1 MKLSACL
8 DDVVGLFL
16 LPAAFQAAG
25 TWLQV
30 SDWGGLSYLCAAALF
45 LRVPWQV
52 WLSCFAVPL
61 AGALTFE
68 PSLKSSLVSTA
79 TIIASVVTFSAIGLS
94 DASARELSD
103 ALVLKK
109 NHQEE
114 WAQDSLRLAVL
125 LYSGYL
131 LTACVTAGAWL
142 LSPVIRG
149 VLAGTSLFLV
159 LLFASV
165 LSTVFLGGNGGGNG
179 GGNDGGHNSRSVVST
194 AKTTVC
200 LTLRGTRVVFGTVID
215 TLLLVGVNG

>member
-8 DDVVGLFL
+8 DDAVGLFL

-30 SDWGGLSYLCAAALF
+30 SNWGGLSYLCAAALL
-45 LRVPWQV
+45 LRIPWQV
-52 WLSCFAVPL
+52 WLSCFTVPM
-61 AGALTFE
+61 AGALAFE
-68 PSLKSSLVSTA
+68 PSLKSSLVSAA

-94 DASARELSD
+94 DASARDLSD
-103 ALVLKK
+103 ALALKK
-109 NHQEE
+109 KQQTE
-114 WAQDSLRLAVL
+114 WAQDSLRLAVF

-131 LTACVTAGAWL
+131 LTACVAAGAWL

-149 VLAGTSLFLV
+149 VLAGTSLFLAI
-159 LLFASV
+159 LFASV
-165 LSTVFLGGNGGGNG
+165 LSTVLLGC
-179 GGNDGGHNSRSVVST
+179 GGHNSRSVVST

-200 LTLRGTRVVFGTVID
+200 LALRGTRVVFDTVID